1 MSASYGAARWPSI
14 GVALAG
20 PVLRPI
26 LFDTSLS
33 GMGPWELWMIARDLA
48 DVTREVETWGPVFWS
63 AIWVLVF
70 LGVAIRRLERED
82 L

>member
-1 MSASYGAARWPSI
+1 
-14 GVALAG
+14 
-20 PVLRPI
+20 
-26 LFDTSLS
+26 
-33 GMGPWELWMIARDLA
+33 MIARDLA